1 MIVCRIHH
9 IRAANLCASGARAW
23 FAKHNLSWSDFLE
36 NGLPVERVDALGDAL
51 GDRVAKVA
59 REEAE
64 HGRRG

>member
-9 IRAANLCASGARAW
+9 IRAANLCMGGARAW

-36 NGLPVERVDALGDAL
+36 NGLPVEQVEALGDAM
-51 GDRVAKVA
+51 GHRVAEAA
-59 REEAE
+59 RKEAD

>member
-1 MIVCRIHH
+1 M
-9 IRAANLCASGARAW
+9 ANLCMSGARGW

-36 NGLPVERVDALGDAL
+36 HGLPVEQVDALGDAL
-51 GDRVAKVA
+51 GERVAKAA